1 MGLEYFR
8 RIYDKPAIAVI
19 TIVRIC
25 ISLFPVLLFLLVLII
40 LDSYKLLKLKSI
52 LKALLIGC
60 LVALL
65 CYVINKILFNLSEH
79 PVNITYYFAPL
90 IEESFKAFFPIYLI
104 KKKKIGF
111 LVDAAIYG
119 FAIGAGF
126 AFVENIYYLHYLLN
140 NNLFIWIIRGFGTAF
155 MHGGTTAIFTM
166 ITVFL
171 IERNDSERFIFFL
184 PGYLIAFLLH
194 SFFNHFYFSPM
205 ITTVT
210 QLMLLPILMMVI
222 FSRSEKGLQNWMET
236 GFITDVKLLEF
247 IKKGKFKETKAG
259 KYLDRF
265 KKRFPGEVVMDMLC
279 YLRIYLELSIRSK
292 GFLLMK
298 EAGMEIKIDA
308 ELKEKLKEL
317 SYLEKSIGKAGKSIL
332 APLLHLSKKD
342 LWQMSLIKESV
353 KAK

>member
-1 MGLEYFR
+1 M
-8 RIYDKPAIAVI
+8 I
-19 TIVRIC
+19 TIAKIF
-25 ISLFPVLLFLLVLII
+25 ISLFPVLLFLFVLVI
-40 LDSYKLLKLKSI
+40 LDSYKLLKFKSI
-52 LKALLIGC
+52 LKTLFIGC

-65 CYVINKILFNLSEH
+65 CYVINKILFNFSEH
-79 PVNITYYFAPL
+79 PSTITYYFAPF
-90 IEESFKAFFPIYLI
+90 IEEFLKALFPIYLI

-126 AFVENIYYLHYLLN
+126 AFVENIYYLHYLLDN
-140 NNLFIWIIRGFGTAF
+140 NMFIWIIRGFGTAI

-166 ITVFL
+166 ITVYL
-171 IERNDSERFIFFL
+171 IERNNSEKFVFFL

-210 QLMLLPILMMVI
+210 QLLLLPILMMVI
-222 FSRSEKGLQNWMET
+222 FSKSEKGLQNWMET
-236 GFITDVKLLEF
+236 GFITDVMLLEF

-265 KKRFPGEVVMDMLC
+265 TKRFPGEVVMDMLC

-317 SYLEKSIGKAGKSIL
+317 SYLEKSIGSVGKRIL
-332 APLLHLSKKD
+332 APLLHTSKKD
-342 LWQMSLIKESV
+342 LWQISFLKESV
-353 KAK
+353 KIK

>member
-1 MGLEYFR
+1 
-8 RIYDKPAIAVI
+8 VI
-19 TIVRIC
+19 TIAKIF
-25 ISLFPVLLFLLVLII
+25 ISLFPVLLFLFVLVI
-40 LDSYKLLKLKSI
+40 LDSYKLLKFKSI
-52 LKALLIGC
+52 LKTLFIGC

-65 CYVINKILFNLSEH
+65 CYVINKILFNFSEH
-79 PVNITYYFAPL
+79 PSTITYYFAPF
-90 IEESFKAFFPIYLI
+90 IEEFLKALFPIYLI

-126 AFVENIYYLHYLLN
+126 AFVENIYYLQHILDN
-140 NNLFIWIIRGFGTAF
+140 NMFIWIIRGFGTAI

-166 ITVFL
+166 ITVYL
-171 IERNDSERFIFFL
+171 IERNNSEKFVLFL

-210 QLMLLPILMMVI
+210 QLLLLPILMMVI
-222 FSRSEKGLQNWMET
+222 FSKSEKGLQNWMET
-236 GFITDVKLLEF
+236 GFITDVMLLEF

-265 KKRFPGEVVMDMLC
+265 TKRFPGEVVMDMLC

-292 GFLLMK
+292 GLLLLK
-298 EAGMEIKIDA
+298 EAGMEITIDA
-308 ELKEKLKEL
+308 ELKDKLKEL
-317 SYLEKSIGKAGKSIL
+317 SYLEKSIGSVGKRIL
-332 APLLHLSKKD
+332 APLLHTSKKD
-342 LWQMSLIKESV
+342 LWQISFLKESV
-353 KAK
+353 KIK

>member
-1 MGLEYFR
+1 M
-8 RIYDKPAIAVI
+8 I
-19 TIVRIC
+19 TIVKIC
-25 ISLFPVLLFLLVLII
+25 ISLFPVLLFLFVLII

-52 LKALLIGC
+52 LKTLLIGC
-60 LVALL
+60 CVAIL
-65 CYVINKILFNLSEH
+65 CYVINRLLFHLSEH
-79 PVNITYYFAPL
+79 PANITYYFAPL
-90 IEESFKAFFPIYLI
+90 IEEFLKALFPIYLI
-104 KKKKIGF
+104 KTKKIGF

-126 AFVENIYYLHYLLN
+126 AFVENIYYLHYLLD

-166 ITVFL
+166 MTVYL
-171 IERNDSERFIFFL
+171 IERNNSEKFVLFL
-184 PGYLIAFLLH
+184 PGYLIAFILH
-194 SFFNHFYFSPM
+194 SFFNYFYFSPLL
-205 ITTVT
+205 TTVT
-210 QLMLLPILMMVI
+210 QLLLLPILMMVI

-236 GFITDVKLLEF
+236 GFITDVMLLEF

-265 KKRFPGEVVMDMLC
+265 TKRFPGEVVMDMLC

-298 EAGMEIKIDA
+298 EAGMEIKIDV
-308 ELKEKLKEL
+308 ELKDKVNEL

-342 LWQMSLIKESV
+342 LWQISFLKESV
-353 KAK
+353 NQK

>member
-1 MGLEYFR
+1 MEYFR
-8 RIYDKPAIAVI
+8 RIYDKPATAVI
-19 TIVRIC
+19 TIAKIF
-25 ISLFPVLLFLLVLII
+25 ISLFPVLLFLFVLVI
-40 LDSYKLLKLKSI
+40 LDSYKLLKFKSI
-52 LKALLIGC
+52 LKTLFIGC

-65 CYVINKILFNLSEH
+65 CYVINKILFNFSEH
-79 PVNITYYFAPL
+79 PSTITYYFAPF
-90 IEESFKAFFPIYLI
+90 IEEFLKALFPIYLI

-126 AFVENIYYLHYLLN
+126 AFVENIYYLHYLLDN
-140 NNLFIWIIRGFGTAF
+140 NMFIWIIRGFGTAI

-166 ITVFL
+166 ITVYL
-171 IERNDSERFIFFL
+171 IERNNSEKFVFFL

-210 QLMLLPILMMVI
+210 QLLLLPILMMVI
-222 FSRSEKGLQNWMET
+222 FSKSEKGLQNWMET
-236 GFITDVKLLEF
+236 GFITDVMLLEF

-265 KKRFPGEVVMDMLC
+265 TKRFPGEVVMDMLC

-292 GFLLMK
+292 GLLLLK
-298 EAGMEIKIDA
+298 EAGMEITIDA
-308 ELKEKLKEL
+308 ELKDKLKEL
-317 SYLEKSIGKAGKSIL
+317 SYLEKSIGSVGKRIL
-332 APLLHLSKKD
+332 APLLHTSKKD
-342 LWQMSLIKESV
+342 LWQISFLKESV
-353 KAK
+353 KIK

>member
-1 MGLEYFR
+1 
-8 RIYDKPAIAVI
+8 VI
-19 TIVRIC
+19 TIVKIC
-25 ISLFPVLLFLLVLII
+25 FSLFPVLLFLLVLII
-40 LDSYKLLKLKSI
+40 LDSYKLLKLRSI
-52 LKALLIGC
+52 LKTLLIGC
-60 LVALL
+60 CVALL
-65 CYVINKILFNLSEH
+65 CYVINKIFFKFSEN
-79 PVNITYYFAPL
+79 PDNITYYFAPL
-90 IEESFKAFFPIYLI
+90 IEEFLKALFPIYLI
-104 KKKKIGF
+104 KQKKIGF
-111 LVDAAIYG
+111 LVDGAIYG

-166 ITVFL
+166 ITVYL
-171 IERNDSERFIFFL
+171 IERFNSEKFVIFL
-184 PGYLIAFLLH
+184 PGYLIAFILH

-205 ITTVT
+205 ITTVS
-210 QLMLLPILMMVI
+210 QLLLLPILMMVI

-236 GFITDVKLLEF
+236 GFITDVMLLEF

-265 KKRFPGEVVMDMLC
+265 AKRFPGEVVMDVLC

-298 EAGMEIKIDA
+298 EAGMEIIIDT
-308 ELKEKLKEL
+308 ELKDKVKEL

-342 LWQMSLIKESV
+342 LWQMSFLKESV
-353 KAK
+353 NIE

>member
-1 MGLEYFR
+1 
-8 RIYDKPAIAVI
+8 VI
-19 TIVRIC
+19 TIVKIC

-52 LKALLIGC
+52 LKTLLIGC
-60 LVALL
+60 CVAFL
-65 CYVINKILFNLSEH
+65 CYIINKILFNFSEH
-79 PVNITYYFAPL
+79 PANITYYFAPF
-90 IEESFKAFFPIYLI
+90 IEEFLKALFPIYLI

-126 AFVENIYYLHYLLN
+126 AFVENIYYLQHILDN
-140 NNLFIWIIRGFGTAF
+140 NMFIWIIRGFGTAI

-166 ITVFL
+166 ITVYL
-171 IERNDSERFIFFL
+171 IERNNSEKFVLFL

-210 QLMLLPILMMVI
+210 QLLLLPILMMVI
-222 FSRSEKGLQNWMET
+222 FSKSEKGLQNWMET
-236 GFITDVKLLEF
+236 GFITDVMLLEF

-265 KKRFPGEVVMDMLC
+265 TKRFPGEVVMDMLC

-292 GFLLMK
+292 GLLLLK
-298 EAGMEIKIDA
+298 EAGMEITIDA
-308 ELKEKLKEL
+308 ELKDKLKEL
-317 SYLEKSIGKAGKSIL
+317 SYLEKSIGSVGKRIL
-332 APLLHLSKKD
+332 APLLHTSKKD
-342 LWQMSLIKESV
+342 LWQISFLKESV
-353 KAK
+353 KIK